1 MATKIASG
9 KASGR
14 RKRTKAGD
22 KAATIGDF
30 YGSVLDEAEQLAL
43 GEARKIDGL
52 DEEIAVLRVKLR
64 SAVKA
69 HPEDLP
75 LMLRGIGLLVK
86 AVSARYRLSKQ
97 AEDDLADSLA
107 GVIRGVG
114 GILMPEIF
122 ASE

>member
-1 MATKIASG
+1 MATKSASR

-14 RKRTKAGD
+14 RKRTKPAD
-22 KAATIGDF
+22 NVATIHDF
-30 YGSVLDEAEQLAL
+30 YESALDE
-43 GEARKIDGL
+43 GERELLPDARKIDGV
-52 DEEIAVLRVKLR
+52 DEEIAVLRVKLH
-64 SAVKA
+64 SAIEEN
-69 HPEDLP
+69 PEDLP
-75 LMLRGIGLLVK
+75 LMLRGIGMLVK

-122 ASE
+122 ANE

>member
-1 MATKIASG
+1 MTTKSAS
-9 KASGR
+9 KKTSGR
-14 RKRTKAGD
+14 RKRTK
-22 KAATIGDF
+22 TIGEF
-30 YGSVLDEAEQLAL
+30 YEGALDAAERNLLQD
-43 GEARKIDGL
+43 ARKIEGL

-64 SAVKA
+64 SAVKKQ
-69 HPEDLP
+69 PQDLP
-75 LMLRGIGLLVK
+75 LMLRGIGMLVK

-122 ASE
+122 SDA

>member
-1 MATKIASG
+1 MATKSAS
-9 KASGR
+9 KKTAGR
-14 RKRTKAGD
+14 RKRTKAVD
-22 KAATIGDF
+22 KAKSILDF
-30 YGSVLDEAEQLAL
+30 YESALDEAERDLLQD
-43 GEARKIDGL
+43 ARKIDGL

-64 SAVKA
+64 SAVKE
-69 HPEDLP
+69 HPENLP

-122 ASE
+122 ANE

>member
-1 MATKIASG
+1 MTTKSVSG

-14 RKRTKAGD
+14 RTRTKATA
-22 KAATIGDF
+22 KAKAIREF
-30 YGSVLDEAEQLAL
+30 YESALDEAERGLLQD
-43 GEARKIDGL
+43 ARKIDGL

-64 SAVKA
+64 SAVKKR
-69 HPEDLP
+69 PENLP

-122 ASE
+122 ADE

>member
-1 MATKIASG
+1 MATTRANKKTS
-9 KASGR
+9 SR
-14 RKRTKAGD
+14 RKQTKTRNRA
-22 KAATIGDF
+22 KSIHDF
-30 YGSVLDEAEQLAL
+30 YESALDEAEAAL
-43 GEARKIDGL
+43 LQDARKIEGL
-52 DEEIAVLRVKLR
+52 DEEISVLRVKLH
-64 SAVKA
+64 SALEE

-97 AEDDLADSLA
+97 DEDDLAGNLA

-122 ASE
+122 SDE

>member
-1 MATKIASG
+1 MTTKSAS
-9 KASGR
+9 KKTSRR
-14 RKRTKAGD
+14 RKRTKAVD
-22 KAATIGDF
+22 KAKSIRDF
-30 YGSVLDEAEQLAL
+30 YESALVEAERDLLQD
-43 GEARKIDGL
+43 ARKIDGL

-64 SAVKA
+64 SAVKKR
-69 HPEDLP
+69 PDDLP

-122 ASE
+122 DSG

>member
-1 MATKIASG
+1 MTTSANG
-9 KASGR
+9 KAPVH
-14 RKRTKAGD
+14 RKRTRTTRKPR
-22 KAATIGDF
+22 TIGGF
-30 YGSVLDEAEQLAL
+30 YESALNEAEAAL
-43 GEARKIDGL
+43 FQDAKKLDGL
-52 DEEIAVLRVKLR
+52 DDEIAVLRVKLR

-69 HPEDLP
+69 HPDNLP

>member
-1 MATKIASG
+1 MATKSANG
-9 KASGR
+9 KASSR
-14 RKRTKAGD
+14 RKRAKASD
-22 KAATIGDF
+22 KATTIRGF
-30 YGSVLDEAEQLAL
+30 YESALDEAERAL
-43 GEARKIDGL
+43 LQDARKIGGL

-64 SAVKA
+64 SAVKE
-69 HPEDLP
+69 HPDNLP

-97 AEDDLADSLA
+97 AEDDLAGSLA
-107 GVIRGVG
+107 GVIKGAG